1 LIETFN
7 NFERFEAEARKL
19 GVEVDLRALLTLD
32 FLFLEEYKDF
42 VILSLRDYEK
52 EPSNILI
59 LSLDKNLLYSGKQ
72 FSERDFRLF
81 SHSIQKKYGEST
93 VLTYLV
99 CKAVLESYA
108 KKFEELNFL
117 IDEFE
122 AGRQLERFEE
132 TSISL
137 RKTMDRVEDFL
148 NILISLEERKI
159 RQVNTGFIS
168 YDYELLISRTRHL
181 LDRCRNHVNQMRD
194 IRTQLEMRSTLELN
208 KRIERLTDIM
218 KKLTALTLIFMIPN
232 IIAGHFGMNFKYM
245 PELSVPEAYPAVII
259 ASLAITISV
268 ALYMKKIDWL

>member
-1 LIETFN
+1 MIETFT
-7 NFERFEAEARKL
+7 NFERFEAEAKKL

-32 FLFLEEYKDF
+32 FLFLEQYKDF

-52 EPSNILI
+52 EPSNIVI
-59 LSLDKNLLYSGKQ
+59 LSLDKNLMYSGKE
-72 FSERDFRLF
+72 FADRDFRMF
-81 SHSIQKKYGEST
+81 SYTIQKKYGESS

-99 CKAVLESYA
+99 SKAVLESYT
-108 KKFEELNFL
+108 KKFEELNDL

-122 AGRQLERFEE
+122 AGHELDRFED

-148 NILISLEERKI
+148 NILITLEERKI
-159 RQVNTGFIS
+159 RQVNTAFIS

-181 LDRCRNHVNQMRD
+181 LDRCRNHVNQLRD
-194 IRTQLEMRSTLELN
+194 IRTQIEMRSTIELN

-232 IIAGHFGMNFKYM
+232 IIASHFGMNFKFM
-245 PELSVPEAYPAVII
+245 PELSMPEAYPAVII
-259 ASLAITISV
+259 GSLAISIGA
-268 ALYMKKIDWL
+268 ALYMKKIGWL

>member
-1 LIETFN
+1 LIESFT
-7 NFERFEAEARKL
+7 NFERFEAEAKKL

-59 LSLDKNLLYSGKQ
+59 LSLEKNLLYSGKE
-72 FSERDFRLF
+72 FADRDFRMF
-81 SHSIQKKYGEST
+81 SHTIQKKYGESS

-99 CKAVLESYA
+99 CKAVLESYT
-108 KKFEELNFL
+108 KKFEELNAV

-122 AGRQLERFEE
+122 AGRELDRFEDS
-132 TSISL
+132 SISL

-148 NILISLEERKI
+148 NILITLEERKI

-168 YDYELLISRTRHL
+168 YDYELLISRSRHL
-181 LDRCRNHVNQMRD
+181 LDRCRNHVNQLRD
-194 IRTQLEMRSTLELN
+194 IRTQIEMRSTIELN

-232 IIAGHFGMNFKYM
+232 IIAGHFGMNFKFM
-245 PELSVPEAYPAVII
+245 PELNSPIAYPIVII
-259 ASLAITISV
+259 IAIVVPVIAAV
-268 ALYMKKIDWL
+268 YMRKIGWL